1 MSPYLGGG
9 HGDQG
14 DAPAGAVGVTNGR
27 VVLLDDVDH
36 GAHPQGHQLISQDE
50 TLIPVPVLPTVKHD
64 RPPPITSVPHELRG
78 PRPAIADSIHVGL
91 SGPDIRQ
98 THRSSQRV
106 IDVIGAVINHGTGV
120 EIVVGQGDM
129 RHLDVITAVDVD
141 TISVGP

>member
-50 TLIPVPVLPTVKHD
+50 TLIPVPVLPAVKHGSSTA
-64 RPPPITSVPHELRG
+64 RHE
-78 PRPAIADSIHVGL
+78 RPARTERPSA
-91 SGPDIRQ
+91 
-98 THRSSQRV
+98 
-106 IDVIGAVINHGTGV
+106 
-120 EIVVGQGDM
+120 
-129 RHLDVITAVDVD
+129 RH
-141 TISVGP
+141 SR